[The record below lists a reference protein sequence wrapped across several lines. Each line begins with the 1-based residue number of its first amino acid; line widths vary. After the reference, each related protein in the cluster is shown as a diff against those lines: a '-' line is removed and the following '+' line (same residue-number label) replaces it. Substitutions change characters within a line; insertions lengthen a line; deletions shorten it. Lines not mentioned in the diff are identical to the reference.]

1 MKHILNFN
9 DYLNESSKN
18 PLDLKKGDENETRLE
33 EAISKSDYY
42 KKEKNVKV
50 LDSFKYKNNY
60 GEGEIRIEEY
70 KDGYF
75 RTIHDTNGEISL
87 ISQSDDINEPQKA
100 FDEHKLLYKK
110 YLIESNDNVLSNFKA
125 VDEGVDMAELE
136 DTLKRIK
143 KENPGK
149 KVGYAFF
156 KDAPKGYRISIDGK
170 YISES

>member
-1 MKHILNFN
+1 M
-9 DYLNESSKN
+9 
-18 PLDLKKGDENETRLE
+18 
-33 EAISKSDYY
+33 
-42 KKEKNVKV
+42 
-50 LDSFKYKNNY
+50 
-60 GEGEIRIEEY
+60 
-70 KDGYF
+70 
-75 RTIHDTNGEISL
+75 
-87 ISQSDDINEPQKA
+87 
-100 FDEHKLLYKK
+100 
-110 YLIESNDNVLSNFKA
+110 SNFKA